1 MGLQSWVQGK
11 LGLTAQDRQ
20 SIFRLFGS
28 FNANKIGLS
37 DDKFIEEGYEKN
49 VDVLNF
55 ITKNGVTLQ
64 VTVLRDSVLR
74 FRYATTGIFGK
85 DFSSLF

>member
-37 DDKFIEEGYEKN
+37 DEKFIEEGDEKN
-49 VDVLNF
+49 VDV
-55 ITKNGVTLQ
+55 
-64 VTVLRDSVLR
+64 
-74 FRYATTGIFGK
+74 
-85 DFSSLF
+85 